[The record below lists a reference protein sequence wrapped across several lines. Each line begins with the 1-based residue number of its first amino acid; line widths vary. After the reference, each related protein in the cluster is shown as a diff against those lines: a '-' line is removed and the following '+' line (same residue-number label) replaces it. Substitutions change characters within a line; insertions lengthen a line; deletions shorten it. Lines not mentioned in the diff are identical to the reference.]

1 MRKILCM
8 LIFLLSVSTS
18 FASVIR
24 YRVKSGDT
32 LPAIA
37 GYYYGEE
44 NKALYIIMVNHLDP
58 GKSLK
63 PGKIL
68 LIPLVTIHR
77 VRKNE
82 TFRNLAQRYLK
93 DPGKAHALAILN
105 GSEEKRVL
113 KKGTMIKI
121 PFELFYRVERGD
133 TLGAI
138 AARYLGDE
146 KDAVFLRDYNRL
158 RNLSDIKPGMRLVIP
173 LMVERVRHPMKTKSP
188 AMEIKKI
195 DTSLYRKDLNEA
207 IAQYDEGEYKM
218 SIDKLMGITL
228 KMRENLILKKDL
240 IKIHKYRAFD
250 FIALDETVAAKGE
263 FMEILKLDPRFRM
276 DPRTTSPKIL
286 SVFDDVRH

>member
-1 MRKILCM
+1 M
-8 LIFLLSVSTS
+8 LIVLLSVSTS

-37 GYYYGEE
+37 GYYYGEVD
-44 NKALYIIMVNHLDP
+44 KALYIIMVNHLDP

-68 LIPLVTIHR
+68 LIPLVTIYR
-77 VRKNE
+77 VRKKE

-105 GSEEKRVL
+105 GREAKRVL
-113 KKGTMIKI
+113 KQGTMIKI

-173 LMVERVRHPMKTKSP
+173 LMVERVRHPKKTKSP

-228 KMRENLILKKDL
+228 KVRENLILKKDL
-240 IKIHKYRAFD
+240 IAIHKYRAFD
-250 FIALDETVAAKGE
+250 YIALDETVAAKGE
-263 FMEILKLDPRFRM
+263 FMEILKLDPQFRM
-276 DPRTTSPKIL
+276 DPRNTSPKIL
-286 SVFDDVRH
+286 SVFGEVGH